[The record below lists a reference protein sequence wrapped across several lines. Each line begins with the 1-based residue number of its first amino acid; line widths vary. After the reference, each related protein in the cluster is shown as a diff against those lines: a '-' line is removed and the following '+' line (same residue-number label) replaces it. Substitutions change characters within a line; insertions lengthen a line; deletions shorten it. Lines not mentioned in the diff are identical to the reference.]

1 MSSSMIDIEL
11 ANAVRVQVDDE
22 SITVELDDGR
32 RISLPVS
39 WYPRLLH
46 GGQKE
51 RANYRLIGNGSGI
64 HWPDLEEDISVQG
77 LLAGHHSQESQSS
90 LNKWLKKRELK

>member
-1 MSSSMIDIEL
+1 MSSSMTDIEP
-11 ANAVRVQVDDE
+11 ANAVKVEVDDE
-22 SITVELDDGR
+22 SIKVELDDGR

-39 WYPRLLH
+39 WYPRLFH
-46 GGQKE
+46 GSQKE
-51 RANYRLIGNGSGI
+51 RGNYRFIGNGSGI

-77 LLAGHHSQESQSS
+77 LLAGHHSQENQSS